1 MNMAKHS
8 TITKNAHNS
17 KLFYNSKTKDK
28 TKELISKFL
37 SVGGPTETAVKGLH

>member
-1 MNMAKHS
+1 MAKHS

-17 KLFYNSKTKDK
+17 KLFCNSKIKDK

-37 SVGGPTETAVKGLH
+37 SVGGPTETAVKGLQ